1 MEFNVKG
8 SPFVEQDEPGAW
20 DFAKNVQAPNCVSGS
35 QKSNIIYFRQFFKNC
50 RFDNRGHRIRGN
62 FKTKLDF

>member
-35 QKSNIIYFRQFFKNC
+35 QKSNIIYILDSFLKTAASITAAQNTRQF
-50 RFDNRGHRIRGN
+50 
-62 FKTKLDF
+62 